1 MSQQV
6 ILYNKQNQIVFAG
19 LQAALGQ
26 PLTDLN
32 YGQLLL
38 GAGGLVAGSILTIK
52 QTAANTIVYTAT
64 AAATALQVISD
75 FINAQAAYNTSNS
88 KSTFAS
94 GGGFVATYGT
104 FTVTGTGFTAFL
116 FSNNTQNAGATWL
129 GIRDLTGG
137 TMPSVVGS
145 VAVLSGTAGT
155 LVLTSWT
162 TGTVNGVSAIAA
174 GDIKASPKL
183 DVGSFNYYGGATERN
198 QYNYLK
204 DIVVNCELSTPL
216 QVIGVT
222 GSTLNSVNV
231 ATTLAPAG
239 YGVGSGIFGLMEAC
253 GGYLTATTSAVG
265 TLYPN
270 GLLQVDNSILSS
282 AYAGLDL
289 HDESLM
295 TPTLDKVWKAIDLQG
310 TFSLT
315 ANTGELPMLKFMLE
329 GNIDTNIAYNA
340 PFVTPNWSAQL
351 VNIAPPP
358 LPTNVI
364 SQQLV
369 PLVDPAGYTAYA
381 YSAAVTIT
389 MLSET
394 IDANNTSGTN
404 SSNIALLTIAAGHG
418 IPLGNIVSVLGSA
431 DTSNPTVW
439 NSYFIGQAISA
450 TVIKISV
457 NTANPSM
464 PLAGTYSIGIGKT
477 TALPVNTNTFDCDN
491 FFGYKLDRYLTGSLK
506 GFIRTPDPT
515 DVKMKVVQDQ
525 TGTTNFDPDA
535 PGNYMAFFGVMQKW
549 GTTTGAIVTIIM
561 DKLQLADVAPDE
573 IGQIKA
579 RALTFKNTGKSYL
592 IIN

>member
-38 GAGGLVAGSILTIK
+38 GAGGLVSGSILTVK
-52 QTAANTIVYTAT
+52 QVAANTIVYTAT

-75 FINAQAAYNTSNS
+75 FIAAQAAYNTSNS
-88 KSTFAS
+88 KSTFTTFT
-94 GGGFVATYGT
+94 GTYGN
-104 FTVTGTGFTAFL
+104 FTVTGTGFAAFL

-137 TMPSVVGS
+137 TMPSAIGS

-162 TGTVNGVSAIAA
+162 TGTVNGVAAVAA

-183 DVGSFNYYGGATERN
+183 DVGSFNYYGGATDRN

-204 DIVVNCELSTPL
+204 DIVINCELETPL

-289 HDESLM
+289 HDESILRN
-295 TPTLDKVWKAIDLQG
+295 K
-310 TFSLT
+310 
-315 ANTGELPMLKFMLE
+315 
-329 GNIDTNIAYNA
+329 
-340 PFVTPNWSAQL
+340 
-351 VNIAPPP
+351 
-358 LPTNVI
+358 
-364 SQQLV
+364 
-369 PLVDPAGYTAYA
+369 
-381 YSAAVTIT
+381 SAASRRPVQHG
-389 MLSET
+389 
-394 IDANNTSGTN
+394 N
-404 SSNIALLTIAAGHG
+404 AG
-418 IPLGNIVSVLGSA
+418 
-431 DTSNPTVW
+431 
-439 NSYFIGQAISA
+439 
-450 TVIKISV
+450 
-457 NTANPSM
+457 
-464 PLAGTYSIGIGKT
+464 
-477 TALPVNTNTFDCDN
+477 
-491 FFGYKLDRYLTGSLK
+491 R
-506 GFIRTPDPT
+506 
-515 DVKMKVVQDQ
+515 
-525 TGTTNFDPDA
+525 
-535 PGNYMAFFGVMQKW
+535 
-549 GTTTGAIVTIIM
+549 
-561 DKLQLADVAPDE
+561 
-573 IGQIKA
+573 
-579 RALTFKNTGKSYL
+579 
-592 IIN
+592 